1 MANLQSVVE
10 LIFRG
15 TDDVTQTA
23 NKVGKSLQDLN
34 DSVAD
39 ITEPFSDLSEKLAI
53 VQAAFVAVAGVVG
66 GLAYNESVK
75 FQSSLLDLQKQLDAS
90 EGNARQFSDALNE
103 VALKYG
109 QNANQVATATADF
122 KAAGFSISESLTLV
136 QSALNLSIAGG
147 VNFDQAVKIINSSL
161 AGFQVANEDAISVS
175 KRFSDIINKAADLTK
190 SSFTELAQ
198 GFSDLSPVAR
208 LAGLSFEDTAAIL
221 SKIIDVFGSGSEA
234 ANALGSSFVNLR
246 NPTEDMAAQ
255 MIDLGVKFDAAG
267 KPIGT
272 IKDIINTIVPN
283 FIKLTNEQ
291 QSSASATLFGKEQ
304 YDKMIPVLTSWN
316 DTMKLSA
323 QITKEAGGSIDKEVN
338 LRLQSAQ
345 QVIASTNE
353 AFRQLLTSLGDKFE
367 VNTTGVVS
375 SLGALAIEFKKT
387 IEAGSLDPLFELLN
401 PQLAEL
407 ENIFRTIA
415 KNLPD
420 ALSQVDFQPLV
431 NSLKALGEQ
440 GKAAFEALFGN
451 IDISTPDK
459 LAESIQRVV
468 DVISGIVRVTAGEL
482 GGLKPFLETVNKL
495 ATAFK
500 DATPEAQGFIGTIIG
515 FGSGLNTA
523 TGFLDTALLS
533 FIAFGSKVTP
543 ALAALKAESLLAAA
557 AITGPA
563 GIAVALGVAAGAI
576 AQFLI
581 PADKL
586 ADWSWP
592 DWLAGYEGASAGT
605 AAADIADGFVAL
617 KNRVDE
623 WIGTSKELE
632 NSAPSA
638 ISVTSFD
645 GAISEIA
652 RYEESIK
659 STEQEYTDLVNF
671 LAKPVPVNSWDGIL
685 AQLSKI
691 DDKTK
696 DANDSTKKYI
706 GTLEGL
712 PELKLPDNVNVSL
725 AFQEA
730 GKAAGNYSTALAG
743 ISTKY
748 EQVGSG
754 TVKATGAFAAVSTA
768 AEDNAKKVEKA
779 TKEADSFR
787 LKMEEL
793 ASNERIKKIEAYVSI
808 NVADIEG
815 QTKRVE
821 AAFESINT
829 TVNSTGDL
837 LGSLFGDLGKADT
850 FTKLQII
857 EQIEAENKRRDAAL
871 QLQKELTQAQIESI
885 KAKTRALDRGDSI
898 LKIDGTG
905 LAPQLEA
912 FMWEVLKA
920 IRVRANADFADYLLG
935 IATT

>member
-1 MANLQSVVE
+1 MADLQSVVE

-15 TDDVTQTA
+15 TDEVTQTA

-34 DSVAD
+34 NSVGD
-39 ITEPFSDLSEKLAI
+39 ITEPFAKLSDKLAI
-53 VQAAFVAVAGVVG
+53 VQAAFIAVAGVIG

-75 FQSSLLDLQKQLDAS
+75 FQSSLLDLQKQLDDS
-90 EGNARQFSDALNE
+90 EGKARQFADAINE

-122 KAAGFSISESLTLV
+122 KAAGFSISDSLTLV
-136 QSALNLSIAGG
+136 QSALDLSIAGG
-147 VNFDQAVKIINSSL
+147 VNFDQAVKIINGSL

-175 KRFSDIINKAADLTK
+175 KRFSDVINKTADLTK

-198 GFSDLSPVAR
+198 GFSDLSPVAK
-208 LAGLSFEDTAAIL
+208 LAGLSFEDTAALL
-221 SKIIDVFGSGSEA
+221 SKVIDVFGSGSEA

-246 NPTEDMAAQ
+246 NPTEAMAAQ
-255 MIDLGVKFDAAG
+255 MIDLGVKFDSAG

-272 IKDIINTIVPN
+272 IKELLNTIVPN

-291 QSSASATLFGKEQ
+291 QSSAAATLFGKEQ
-304 YDKMIPVLTSWN
+304 YDKMIPVLTAWN

-345 QVIASTNE
+345 QIIASTNE
-353 AFRQLLTSLGDKFE
+353 SFRQLLTSLGDKFE
-367 VNTTGVVS
+367 VNTTGVIS

-387 IEAGSLDPLFELLN
+387 IEAGSLDPLFALLN

-407 ENIFRTIA
+407 ENIFRTVA

-420 ALSQVDFQPLV
+420 ALSGVDFQPLV

-440 GKAAFEALFGN
+440 GKAAFEALFGD
-451 IDISTPDK
+451 IDVSTPDK

-482 GGLKPFLETVNKL
+482 GGLKPFLETINKL
-495 ATAFK
+495 TTAFK

-515 FGSGLNTA
+515 FGSAANTA
-523 TGFLDTALLS
+523 SEFLDTALLS

-592 DWLAGYEGASAGT
+592 DWLAGYKGASAGT

-617 KNRVDE
+617 KNRVDA

-632 NSAPSA
+632 NNAPST
-638 ISVTSFD
+638 IKVTSFD

-652 RYEESIK
+652 RYEQSIRDADK
-659 STEQEYTDLVNF
+659 EYTDLVNF
-671 LAKPVPVNSWDGIL
+671 LAKPVPVSSWDGIL
-685 AQLSKI
+685 AQLNKI
-691 DDKTK
+691 DEKTK

-754 TVKATGAFAAVSTA
+754 TVKATGAFAAVSTS

-787 LKMEEL
+787 IKMEEI
-793 ASNERIKKIEAYVSI
+793 ASNERIKNIDAIVSI
-808 NVADIEG
+808 NVAELEA
-815 QTKRVE
+815 QTKQVE
-821 AAFESINT
+821 AAFDSINT
-829 TVNSTGDL
+829 AINSTGDL
-837 LGSLFGDLGKADT
+837 IGSLFGNLNNADT
-850 FTKLQII
+850 YTKLQIT
-857 EQIEAENKRRDAAL
+857 EQIDLENKRREAVF
-871 QLQKELTQAQIESI
+871 QLQKQLTQATIEKI
-885 KAKTRALDRGDSI
+885 QAETRRIERGDALI
-898 LKIDGTG
+898 TVEAAG
-905 LAPQLEA
+905 LEPHLEA
-912 FMWEVLKA
+912 IWFQIMKY
-920 IRVRANADFADYLLG
+920 IRVRVNSDAEQFLLG
-935 IATT
+935 ST

>member
-1 MANLQSVVE
+1 MADLQSVVE

-15 TDDVTQTA
+15 TDEVTQTA

-34 DSVAD
+34 NSVGD
-39 ITEPFSDLSEKLAI
+39 ITEPFAKLSDKLAI
-53 VQAAFVAVAGVVG
+53 VQAAFIAVAGVIG

-75 FQSSLLDLQKQLDAS
+75 FQSSLLDLQKQLDDS
-90 EGNARQFSDALNE
+90 EGKARQFADAINE

-122 KAAGFSISESLTLV
+122 KAAGFSISDSLTLV
-136 QSALNLSIAGG
+136 QSALDLSIAGG
-147 VNFDQAVKIINSSL
+147 VNFDQAVKIINGSL

-175 KRFSDIINKAADLTK
+175 KRFSDVINKTADLTK

-198 GFSDLSPVAR
+198 GFSDLSPVAK
-208 LAGLSFEDTAAIL
+208 LAGLSFEDTAALL
-221 SKIIDVFGSGSEA
+221 SKVIDVFGSGSEA

-246 NPTEDMAAQ
+246 NPTEAMAAQ
-255 MIDLGVKFDAAG
+255 MIDLGVKFDSAG

-272 IKDIINTIVPN
+272 IKELLNTIVPN

-291 QSSASATLFGKEQ
+291 QSSAAATLFGKEQ
-304 YDKMIPVLTSWN
+304 YDKMIPVLTAWN

-345 QVIASTNE
+345 QIIASTNE
-353 AFRQLLTSLGDKFE
+353 SFRQLLTSLGDKFE
-367 VNTTGVVS
+367 VNTTGVIS

-407 ENIFRTIA
+407 ENIFRTVA
-415 KNLPD
+415 RNLPD

-440 GKAAFEALFGN
+440 GKAAFEALFGD

-468 DVISGIVRVTAGEL
+468 DAISGIVRITAGEL
-482 GGLKPFLETVNKL
+482 GGLKPFLEGINKL

-500 DATPEAQGFIGTIIG
+500 DATPETQGFIGTIIG
-515 FGSGLNTA
+515 FGSAANTA
-523 TGFLDTALLS
+523 SEFLDTALLS

-543 ALAALKAESLLAAA
+543 ALAALKSESLLAAA

-617 KNRVDE
+617 KKRVDA

-632 NSAPSA
+632 NNAPST
-638 ISVTSFD
+638 IKVTSFD

-652 RYEESIK
+652 RYEQSIRDADK
-659 STEQEYTDLVNF
+659 EYTDLVNF
-671 LAKPVPVNSWDGIL
+671 LAKPVPVSSWDGIL
-685 AQLSKI
+685 AQLNKI
-691 DDKTK
+691 DEKTK

-754 TVKATGAFAAVSTA
+754 TVKATGAFAAVSTS

-787 LKMEEL
+787 IKMEEI
-793 ASNERIKKIEAYVSI
+793 ASNERIKNIDAIVSI
-808 NVADIEG
+808 NVAELEA
-815 QTKRVE
+815 QTKQVE
-821 AAFESINT
+821 AAFDSINT
-829 TVNSTGDL
+829 AINSTGDL
-837 LGSLFGDLGKADT
+837 IGSLFGNLNNADT
-850 FTKLQII
+850 YTKLQIT
-857 EQIEAENKRRDAAL
+857 EQIDLENKRREAVF
-871 QLQKELTQAQIESI
+871 QLQKQLTQATIEKI
-885 KAKTRALDRGDSI
+885 QAETRRIERGDALI
-898 LKIDGTG
+898 TVEAAG
-905 LAPQLEA
+905 LEPHLEA
-912 FMWEVLKA
+912 IWFQIMKY
-920 IRVRANADFADYLLG
+920 IRVRVNSDAEQFLLG
-935 IATT
+935 ST

>member
-1 MANLQSVVE
+1 MADLQSVVE

-15 TDDVTQTA
+15 TDEVTQTA

-34 DSVAD
+34 NSVGD
-39 ITEPFSDLSEKLAI
+39 ITEPFAKLSDKLAI
-53 VQAAFVAVAGVVG
+53 VQAAFIAVAGVIG

-75 FQSSLLDLQKQLDAS
+75 FQSSLLDLQKQLDDS
-90 EGNARQFSDALNE
+90 EGKARQFADAINE

-122 KAAGFSISESLTLV
+122 KAAGFSISDSLTLV
-136 QSALNLSIAGG
+136 QSALDLSIAGG
-147 VNFDQAVKIINSSL
+147 VNFDQAVKIINGSL

-175 KRFSDIINKAADLTK
+175 KRFSDVINKTADLTK

-198 GFSDLSPVAR
+198 GFSDLSPVAK
-208 LAGLSFEDTAAIL
+208 LAGLSFEDTAALL
-221 SKIIDVFGSGSEA
+221 SKVIDVFGSGSEA

-246 NPTEDMAAQ
+246 NPTEAMAAQ
-255 MIDLGVKFDAAG
+255 MIDLGVKFDSAG

-272 IKDIINTIVPN
+272 IKELLNTIVPN

-291 QSSASATLFGKEQ
+291 QSSAAATLFGKEQ
-304 YDKMIPVLTSWN
+304 YDKMIPVLTAWN

-345 QVIASTNE
+345 QIIASTNE
-353 AFRQLLTSLGDKFE
+353 SFRQLLTSLGDKFE
-367 VNTTGVVS
+367 VNTTGVIS

-407 ENIFRTIA
+407 ENIFRTVA
-415 KNLPD
+415 RNLPD

-440 GKAAFEALFGN
+440 GKAAFEALFGD

-468 DVISGIVRVTAGEL
+468 DAISGIVRITAGEL
-482 GGLKPFLETVNKL
+482 GGLKPFLEGINKL

-543 ALAALKAESLLAAA
+543 ELAALKAEALLAAA

-632 NSAPSA
+632 NNAPST
-638 ISVTSFD
+638 IKVTSFD

-652 RYEESIK
+652 RYEQSIRDADK
-659 STEQEYTDLVNF
+659 EYTDLVNF
-671 LAKPVPVNSWDGIL
+671 LAKPVPVSSWDGIL
-685 AQLSKI
+685 AQLNKI
-691 DDKTK
+691 DEKTK

-754 TVKATGAFAAVSTA
+754 TVKATGAFAAVSTS

-787 LKMEEL
+787 IKMEEI
-793 ASNERIKKIEAYVSI
+793 ASNERIKNIDAIVSI
-808 NVADIEG
+808 NVAELEA
-815 QTKRVE
+815 QTKQVE
-821 AAFESINT
+821 AAFDSINT
-829 TVNSTGDL
+829 AINSTGDL
-837 LGSLFGDLGKADT
+837 IGSLFGNLNNADT
-850 FTKLQII
+850 YTKLQIT
-857 EQIEAENKRRDAAL
+857 EQIDLENKRREAVF
-871 QLQKELTQAQIESI
+871 QLQKQLTQATIEKI
-885 KAKTRALDRGDSI
+885 QAETRRIERGDALI
-898 LKIDGTG
+898 TVEAAG
-905 LAPQLEA
+905 LEPHLEA
-912 FMWEVLKA
+912 IWFQIMKY
-920 IRVRANADFADYLLG
+920 IRVRVNSDAEQFLLG
-935 IATT
+935 ST

>member
-1 MANLQSVVE
+1 MADLQSVVE

-15 TDDVTQTA
+15 TDEVTQTA

-34 DSVAD
+34 NSVGD
-39 ITEPFSDLSEKLAI
+39 ITEPFAKLSDKLAI
-53 VQAAFVAVAGVVG
+53 VQAAFIAVAGVIG

-75 FQSSLLDLQKQLDAS
+75 FQSSLLDLQKQLDDS
-90 EGNARQFSDALNE
+90 EGKARQFADAINE

-122 KAAGFSISESLTLV
+122 KAAGFSISDSLTLV
-136 QSALNLSIAGG
+136 QSALDLSIAGG
-147 VNFDQAVKIINSSL
+147 VNFDQAVKIINGSL

-175 KRFSDIINKAADLTK
+175 KRFSDVINKTADLTK

-198 GFSDLSPVAR
+198 GFSDLSPVAK
-208 LAGLSFEDTAAIL
+208 LAGLSFEDTAALL
-221 SKIIDVFGSGSEA
+221 SKVIDVFGSGSEA

-246 NPTEDMAAQ
+246 NPTEAMAAQ
-255 MIDLGVKFDAAG
+255 MIDLGVKFDSAG

-272 IKDIINTIVPN
+272 IKELLNTIVPN

-291 QSSASATLFGKEQ
+291 QSSAAATLFGKEQ
-304 YDKMIPVLTSWN
+304 YDKMIPVLTAWN

-345 QVIASTNE
+345 QIIASTNE
-353 AFRQLLTSLGDKFE
+353 SFRQLLTSLGDKFE
-367 VNTTGVVS
+367 VNTTGVIS

-387 IEAGSLDPLFELLN
+387 IEAGSLDPLFALLN

-407 ENIFRTIA
+407 ENIFRTVA
-415 KNLPD
+415 RNLPD

-440 GKAAFEALFGN
+440 GKAAFEALFGD

-468 DVISGIVRVTAGEL
+468 DAISGIVRITAGEL
-482 GGLKPFLETVNKL
+482 GGLKPFLEGINKL

-543 ALAALKAESLLAAA
+543 ELAALKAEALLAAA

-617 KNRVDE
+617 KNRVYE

-632 NSAPSA
+632 NNAPST
-638 ISVTSFD
+638 IKVTSFD

-652 RYEESIK
+652 RYEQSIRDADK
-659 STEQEYTDLVNF
+659 EYTDLVNF
-671 LAKPVPVNSWDGIL
+671 LAKPVPVSSWDGIL
-685 AQLSKI
+685 AQLNKI
-691 DDKTK
+691 DEKTK

-754 TVKATGAFAAVSTA
+754 TVKATGAFAAVSTS

-787 LKMEEL
+787 IKMEEI
-793 ASNERIKKIEAYVSI
+793 ASNERIKNIDAIVSI
-808 NVADIEG
+808 NVAELEA
-815 QTKRVE
+815 QTKQVE
-821 AAFESINT
+821 AAFDSINT
-829 TVNSTGDL
+829 AINSTGDL
-837 LGSLFGDLGKADT
+837 IGSLFGNLNNADT
-850 FTKLQII
+850 YTKLQIT
-857 EQIEAENKRRDAAL
+857 EQIDLENKRREAVF
-871 QLQKELTQAQIESI
+871 QLQKQLTQATIEKI
-885 KAKTRALDRGDSI
+885 QAETRRIERGDALI
-898 LKIDGTG
+898 TVEAAG
-905 LAPQLEA
+905 LEPHLEA
-912 FMWEVLKA
+912 IWFQIMKYT
-920 IRVRANADFADYLLG
+920 RVRVNSDAEQFLLG
-935 IATT
+935 ST

>member
-1 MANLQSVVE
+1 MADLQSVVE

-15 TDDVTQTA
+15 TDEVTQTA
-23 NKVGKSLQDLN
+23 DKVGKSLQDLN
-34 DSVAD
+34 GSVAD
-39 ITEPFSDLSEKLAI
+39 ITEPFSDLSDKLAI
-53 VQAAFVAVAGVVG
+53 VQAAFIAIAGVIG

-75 FQSSLLDLQKQLDAS
+75 FQSSLLDLQKQLDDS
-90 EGNARQFSDALNE
+90 EGSARQFADAINE

-136 QSALNLSIAGG
+136 RSALDLSIAGG

-161 AGFQVANEDAISVS
+161 AGFQVANEDAIGVS
-175 KRFSDIINKAADLTK
+175 KRFSDVINKAADLTK

-198 GFSDLSPVAR
+198 GFSDLSPVAK

-221 SKIIDVFGSGSEA
+221 SEIIDVFGSGSEA
-234 ANALGSSFVNLR
+234 ARALGSSFVNLR
-246 NPTEDMAAQ
+246 NPTNDMAAQ
-255 MIDLGVKFDAAG
+255 MVDLGVKFDAAG

-291 QSSASATLFGKEQ
+291 QSSAAATLFGKEQ
-304 YDKMIPVLTSWN
+304 YDKMIPVLTGWN

-367 VNTTGVVS
+367 VNTTGAIS
-375 SLGALAIEFKKT
+375 SLGALAVEFKKT

-415 KNLPD
+415 KNLQG
-420 ALSQVDFQPLV
+420 ALSQIDFQPLV
-431 NSLKALGEQ
+431 NALKALGEQ
-440 GKAAFEALFGN
+440 GKAAFEALFGD

-482 GGLKPFLETVNKL
+482 GGLKPFLEAVNKL

-543 ALAALKAESLLAAA
+543 VLAALRAEALLAAA
-557 AITGPA
+557 AITGPV

-605 AAADIADGFVAL
+605 AAADIAEGFVAL

-632 NSAPSA
+632 NNSPST
-638 ISVTSFD
+638 IKVTSFD

-652 RYEESIK
+652 RYEQNIIDADK
-659 STEQEYTDLVNF
+659 AYNDLVNF
-671 LAKPVPVNSWDGIL
+671 LAKPVPVSSWDGIL

-696 DANDSTKKYI
+696 DTNDSTKKYI

-712 PELKLPDNVNVSL
+712 PELKLPDNVKVEQYRTNIEGVVAANGALVTSYSSL
-725 AFQEA
+725 D
-730 GKAAGNYSTALAG
+730 GK
-743 ISTKY
+743 
-748 EQVGSG
+748 

-787 LKMEEL
+787 IKMEEI
-793 ASNERIKKIEAYVSI
+793 ASNERIKNIEAIVSI
-808 NVADIEG
+808 NVAELEA
-815 QTKRVE
+815 QTRQVE
-821 AAFESINT
+821 SAFDSINT
-829 TVNSTGDL
+829 TISSTGDL
-837 LGSLFGDLGKADT
+837 LGSLFGSLNNADAY
-850 FTKLQII
+850 TKLQIT
-857 EQIEAENKRRDAAL
+857 EQIDLENKRREAAL
-871 QLQKELTQAQIESI
+871 ELQKKLTQATIEKI
-885 KAKTRALDRGDSI
+885 QAETRRIERGDALI
-898 LKIDGTG
+898 TVEAAG
-905 LAPQLEA
+905 LEPHLEA
-912 FMWEVLKA
+912 IWFQIMKY
-920 IRVRANADFADYLLG
+920 IRVRVNSDAEQFLLG
-935 IATT
+935 ST

>member
-1 MANLQSVVE
+1 MADLQSVVE

-15 TDDVTQTA
+15 TDEVTQTA

-34 DSVAD
+34 NSVGD
-39 ITEPFSDLSEKLAI
+39 ITEPFAKLSDKLAI
-53 VQAAFVAVAGVVG
+53 VQAAFIAVAGVIG

-75 FQSSLLDLQKQLDAS
+75 FQSSLLDLQKQLDDS
-90 EGNARQFSDALNE
+90 EGKARQFADAINE

-122 KAAGFSISESLTLV
+122 KAAGFSISDSLTLV
-136 QSALNLSIAGG
+136 QSALDLSIAGG
-147 VNFDQAVKIINSSL
+147 VNFDQAVKIINGSL

-175 KRFSDIINKAADLTK
+175 KRFSDVINKTADLTK

-198 GFSDLSPVAR
+198 GFSDLSPVAK
-208 LAGLSFEDTAAIL
+208 LAGLSFEDTAALL
-221 SKIIDVFGSGSEA
+221 SKVIDVFGSGSEA

-246 NPTEDMAAQ
+246 NPTEAMAAQ
-255 MIDLGVKFDAAG
+255 MIDLGVKFDSAG

-272 IKDIINTIVPN
+272 IKELLDTIVPN

-291 QSSASATLFGKEQ
+291 QSSAAATLFGKEQ
-304 YDKMIPVLTSWN
+304 YDKMIPVLTAWN

-345 QVIASTNE
+345 QIIASTNE
-353 AFRQLLTSLGDKFE
+353 SFRQLLTSLGDKFE
-367 VNTTGVVS
+367 VNTTGVIS

-387 IEAGSLDPLFELLN
+387 IEAGSLDPLFALLN

-407 ENIFRTIA
+407 ENIFRTVA

-420 ALSQVDFQPLV
+420 ALSGVDFQPLV

-440 GKAAFEALFGN
+440 GKAAFEALFGD
-451 IDISTPDK
+451 IDVSTPDK

-482 GGLKPFLETVNKL
+482 GGLKPFLETINKL
-495 ATAFK
+495 TTAFK

-543 ALAALKAESLLAAA
+543 ELAALKAEALLAAA

-632 NSAPSA
+632 NNAPST
-638 ISVTSFD
+638 IKVTSFD

-652 RYEESIK
+652 RYEQSIRDADK
-659 STEQEYTDLVNF
+659 EYTDLVNF
-671 LAKPVPVNSWDGIL
+671 LAKPVPVSSWDGIL
-685 AQLSKI
+685 AQLNKI
-691 DDKTK
+691 DEKTK

-754 TVKATGAFAAVSTA
+754 TVKATGAFAAVSTS

-787 LKMEEL
+787 IKMEEI
-793 ASNERIKKIEAYVSI
+793 ASNERIKNIDAIVSI
-808 NVADIEG
+808 NVAELEA
-815 QTKRVE
+815 QTKQVE
-821 AAFESINT
+821 AAFDSINT
-829 TVNSTGDL
+829 AINSTGDL
-837 LGSLFGDLGKADT
+837 IGSLFGNLNNADT
-850 FTKLQII
+850 YTKLQIT
-857 EQIEAENKRRDAAL
+857 EQIDLENKRREAVF
-871 QLQKELTQAQIESI
+871 QLQKQLTQATIEKI
-885 KAKTRALDRGDSI
+885 QAETRRIERGDALI
-898 LKIDGTG
+898 TVEAAG
-905 LAPQLEA
+905 LEPHLEA
-912 FMWEVLKA
+912 IWFQIMKY
-920 IRVRANADFADYLLG
+920 IRVRVNSDAEQFLLG
-935 IATT
+935 ST

>member
-1 MANLQSVVE
+1 MADLQSVVE

-15 TDDVTQTA
+15 TDEVTQTA

-34 DSVAD
+34 NSVGD
-39 ITEPFSDLSEKLAI
+39 ITEPFAKLSDKLAI
-53 VQAAFVAVAGVVG
+53 VQAAFIAVAGVIG

-75 FQSSLLDLQKQLDAS
+75 FQSSLLDLQKQLDDS
-90 EGNARQFSDALNE
+90 EGKARQFADAINE

-122 KAAGFSISESLTLV
+122 KAAGFSISDSLTLV
-136 QSALNLSIAGG
+136 QSALDLSIAGG
-147 VNFDQAVKIINSSL
+147 VNFDQAVKIINGSL

-175 KRFSDIINKAADLTK
+175 KRFSDVINKTADLTK

-198 GFSDLSPVAR
+198 GFSDLSPVAK
-208 LAGLSFEDTAAIL
+208 LAGLSFEDTAALL
-221 SKIIDVFGSGSEA
+221 SKVIDVFGSGSEA

-246 NPTEDMAAQ
+246 NPTEAMAAQ
-255 MIDLGVKFDAAG
+255 MIDLGVKFDSAG

-272 IKDIINTIVPN
+272 IKELLDTIVPN

-291 QSSASATLFGKEQ
+291 QSSAAATLFGKEQ
-304 YDKMIPVLTSWN
+304 YDKMIPVLTAWN

-345 QVIASTNE
+345 QIIASTNE
-353 AFRQLLTSLGDKFE
+353 SFRQLLTSLGDKFE
-367 VNTTGVVS
+367 VNTTGVIS

-407 ENIFRTIA
+407 ENIFRTVA
-415 KNLPD
+415 RNLPD

-440 GKAAFEALFGN
+440 GKAAFEALFGD

-468 DVISGIVRVTAGEL
+468 DAISGIVRITAGEL
-482 GGLKPFLETVNKL
+482 GGLKPFLEGINKL

-543 ALAALKAESLLAAA
+543 ELAALKAEALLAAA

-632 NSAPSA
+632 NNAPST
-638 ISVTSFD
+638 IKVTSFD

-652 RYEESIK
+652 RYEQSIRDADK
-659 STEQEYTDLVNF
+659 EYTDLVNF
-671 LAKPVPVNSWDGIL
+671 LAKPVPVSSWDGIL
-685 AQLSKI
+685 AQLNKI
-691 DDKTK
+691 DEKTK

-754 TVKATGAFAAVSTA
+754 TVKATGAFAAVSTS

-787 LKMEEL
+787 IKMEEI
-793 ASNERIKKIEAYVSI
+793 ASNERIKNIDAIVSI
-808 NVADIEG
+808 NVAELEA
-815 QTKRVE
+815 QTKQVE
-821 AAFESINT
+821 AAFDSINT
-829 TVNSTGDL
+829 AINSTGDL
-837 LGSLFGDLGKADT
+837 IGSLFGNLNNADT
-850 FTKLQII
+850 YTKLQIT
-857 EQIEAENKRRDAAL
+857 EQIDLENKRREAVF
-871 QLQKELTQAQIESI
+871 QLQKQLTQATIEKI
-885 KAKTRALDRGDSI
+885 QAETRRIERGDALI
-898 LKIDGTG
+898 TVEAAG
-905 LAPQLEA
+905 LEPHLEA
-912 FMWEVLKA
+912 IWFQIMKY
-920 IRVRANADFADYLLG
+920 IRVRVNSDAEQFLLG
-935 IATT
+935 ST

>member
-1 MANLQSVVE
+1 MADLQSVVE

-15 TDDVTQTA
+15 TDEVTQTA

-34 DSVAD
+34 NSVGD
-39 ITEPFSDLSEKLAI
+39 ITEPFAKLSDKLAI
-53 VQAAFVAVAGVVG
+53 VQAAFIAVAGVIG

-75 FQSSLLDLQKQLDAS
+75 FQSSLLDLQKQLDDS
-90 EGNARQFSDALNE
+90 EGKARQFADAINE

-122 KAAGFSISESLTLV
+122 KAAGFSISDSLTLV
-136 QSALNLSIAGG
+136 QSALDLSIAGG
-147 VNFDQAVKIINSSL
+147 VNFDQAVKIINGSL

-175 KRFSDIINKAADLTK
+175 KRFSDVINKTADLTK

-198 GFSDLSPVAR
+198 GFSDLSPVAK
-208 LAGLSFEDTAAIL
+208 LAGLSFEDTAALL
-221 SKIIDVFGSGSEA
+221 SKVIDVFGSGSEA

-246 NPTEDMAAQ
+246 NPTEAMAAQ
-255 MIDLGVKFDAAG
+255 MIDLGVKFDSAG

-272 IKDIINTIVPN
+272 IKELLNTIVPN

-291 QSSASATLFGKEQ
+291 QSSAAATLFGKEQ
-304 YDKMIPVLTSWN
+304 YDKMIPVLTAWN

-345 QVIASTNE
+345 QIIASTNE
-353 AFRQLLTSLGDKFE
+353 SFRQLLTSLGDKFE
-367 VNTTGVVS
+367 VNTTGVIS

-407 ENIFRTIA
+407 ENIFRTVA
-415 KNLPD
+415 RNLPD

-440 GKAAFEALFGN
+440 GKAAFEALFGD

-468 DVISGIVRVTAGEL
+468 DAISGIVRITAGEL
-482 GGLKPFLETVNKL
+482 GGLKPFLEGINKL

-543 ALAALKAESLLAAA
+543 ELAALKAEALLAAA

-623 WIGTSKELE
+623 WIGTFKELE
-632 NSAPSA
+632 NNAPST
-638 ISVTSFD
+638 IKVTSFD

-652 RYEESIK
+652 RYEQSIRDADK
-659 STEQEYTDLVNF
+659 EYTDLVNF
-671 LAKPVPVNSWDGIL
+671 LAKPVPVSSWDGIL
-685 AQLSKI
+685 AQLNKI
-691 DDKTK
+691 DEKTK

-754 TVKATGAFAAVSTA
+754 TVKATGAFAAVSTS

-787 LKMEEL
+787 IKMEEI
-793 ASNERIKKIEAYVSI
+793 ASNERIKNIDAIVSI
-808 NVADIEG
+808 NVAELEA
-815 QTKRVE
+815 QTKQVE
-821 AAFESINT
+821 AAFDSINT
-829 TVNSTGDL
+829 AINSTGDL
-837 LGSLFGDLGKADT
+837 IGSLFGNLNNADT
-850 FTKLQII
+850 YTKLQIT
-857 EQIEAENKRRDAAL
+857 EQIDLENKRREAVF
-871 QLQKELTQAQIESI
+871 QLQKQLTQATIEKI
-885 KAKTRALDRGDSI
+885 QAETRRIERGDALI
-898 LKIDGTG
+898 TVEAAG
-905 LAPQLEA
+905 LEPHLEA
-912 FMWEVLKA
+912 IWFQIMKY
-920 IRVRANADFADYLLG
+920 IRVRVNSDAEQFLLG
-935 IATT
+935 ST

>member
-1 MANLQSVVE
+1 MADLQSVVE

-15 TDDVTQTA
+15 TDEVTQTA

-34 DSVAD
+34 GSVAD
-39 ITEPFSDLSEKLAI
+39 ITEPFSDLSDKLAI
-53 VQAAFVAVAGVVG
+53 VQAAFIAIAGVIG

-75 FQSSLLDLQKQLDAS
+75 FQSSLLDLQKQLDDS
-90 EGNARQFSDALNE
+90 EGSARQFADAINE

-136 QSALNLSIAGG
+136 RSALDLSIAGG

-161 AGFQVANEDAISVS
+161 AGFQVANEDAIGVS
-175 KRFSDIINKAADLTK
+175 KRFSDVINKAADLTK

-198 GFSDLSPVAR
+198 GFSDLSPVAK

-221 SKIIDVFGSGSEA
+221 SEIIDVFGSGSEA
-234 ANALGSSFVNLR
+234 ARALGSSFVNLR
-246 NPTEDMAAQ
+246 NPTNDMAAQ
-255 MIDLGVKFDAAG
+255 MVDLGVKFDAAG

-291 QSSASATLFGKEQ
+291 QSSAAATLFGKEQ
-304 YDKMIPVLTSWN
+304 YDKMIPVLTGWN

-367 VNTTGVVS
+367 VNTTGAIS
-375 SLGALAIEFKKT
+375 SLGALAVEFKKT

-415 KNLPD
+415 KNLPG
-420 ALSQVDFQPLV
+420 ALSQIDFQPLV
-431 NSLKALGEQ
+431 NALKALGEQ
-440 GKAAFEALFGN
+440 GKAAFEALFGD

-482 GGLKPFLETVNKL
+482 GGLNPFLEAVNKL

-543 ALAALKAESLLAAA
+543 VLAALRAEALLAAA
-557 AITGPA
+557 AITGPV

-605 AAADIADGFVAL
+605 AAADIAEGFVAL

-632 NSAPSA
+632 NNSPST
-638 ISVTSFD
+638 IKVTSFD

-652 RYEESIK
+652 RYEQSIIDADK
-659 STEQEYTDLVNF
+659 AYNDLVNF
-671 LAKPVPVNSWDGIL
+671 LAKPVPVSSWDGIL

-691 DDKTK
+691 DDKTT
-696 DANDSTKKYI
+696 DTNDSTKKYI

-712 PELKLPDNVNVSL
+712 PELKLPDNVKVEQYRTNIEGVVAANGALVTSYSSL
-725 AFQEA
+725 D
-730 GKAAGNYSTALAG
+730 GK
-743 ISTKY
+743 
-748 EQVGSG
+748 

-787 LKMEEL
+787 IKMEEI
-793 ASNERIKKIEAYVSI
+793 ASNERIKNIEAIVSI
-808 NVADIEG
+808 NVAELEA
-815 QTKRVE
+815 QTRQVE
-821 AAFESINT
+821 SAFDSINT
-829 TVNSTGDL
+829 TISSTGDL
-837 LGSLFGDLGKADT
+837 LGSLFGSLNNADAY
-850 FTKLQII
+850 TKLQIT
-857 EQIEAENKRRDAAL
+857 EQIDLENKRREAAL
-871 QLQKELTQAQIESI
+871 ELQKKLTQATIEKI
-885 KAKTRALDRGDSI
+885 QAETRRIERGDALI
-898 LKIDGTG
+898 TVEAAG
-905 LAPQLEA
+905 LEPHLEA
-912 FMWEVLKA
+912 IWFQIMKY
-920 IRVRANADFADYLLG
+920 IRVRVNSDAEQFLLG
-935 IATT
+935 ST

>member
-1 MANLQSVVE
+1 MADLQSVVE

-15 TDDVTQTA
+15 TDEVTQTA

-34 DSVAD
+34 NSVGD
-39 ITEPFSDLSEKLAI
+39 ITEPFAKLSDKLAI
-53 VQAAFVAVAGVVG
+53 VQAAFIAVAGVIG

-75 FQSSLLDLQKQLDAS
+75 FQSSLLDLQKQLDDS
-90 EGNARQFSDALNE
+90 EGKARQFADAINE

-122 KAAGFSISESLTLV
+122 KAAGFSISDSLTLV
-136 QSALNLSIAGG
+136 QSALDLSIAGG
-147 VNFDQAVKIINSSL
+147 VNFDQAVKIINGSL

-175 KRFSDIINKAADLTK
+175 KRFSDVINKTADLTK

-198 GFSDLSPVAR
+198 GFSDLSPVAK
-208 LAGLSFEDTAAIL
+208 LAGLSFEDTAALL
-221 SKIIDVFGSGSEA
+221 SKVIDVFGSGSEA

-246 NPTEDMAAQ
+246 NPTEAMAAQ
-255 MIDLGVKFDAAG
+255 MIDLGVKFDSAG

-272 IKDIINTIVPN
+272 IKELLDTIVPN

-291 QSSASATLFGKEQ
+291 QSSAAATLFGKEQ
-304 YDKMIPVLTSWN
+304 YDKMIPVLTAWN

-345 QVIASTNE
+345 QIIASTNE
-353 AFRQLLTSLGDKFE
+353 SFRQLLTSLGDKFE
-367 VNTTGVVS
+367 VNTTGVIS

-407 ENIFRTIA
+407 ENIFRTVA
-415 KNLPD
+415 RNLPD

-440 GKAAFEALFGN
+440 GKAAFEALFGD

-468 DVISGIVRVTAGEL
+468 DAISGIVRITAGEL
-482 GGLKPFLETVNKL
+482 GGLKPFLEGINKL

-543 ALAALKAESLLAAA
+543 ALAALKAEALLAAA

-632 NSAPSA
+632 NNAPST
-638 ISVTSFD
+638 IKVTSFD

-652 RYEESIK
+652 RYEQSIRDADK
-659 STEQEYTDLVNF
+659 EYTDLVNF
-671 LAKPVPVNSWDGIL
+671 LAKPVPVSSWDGIL
-685 AQLSKI
+685 AQLNKI
-691 DDKTK
+691 DEKTK

-712 PELKLPDNVNVSL
+712 PELKLPDNVKVEQYRTNIEGVVAANGALVTSYSSID
-725 AFQEA
+725 
-730 GKAAGNYSTALAG
+730 GK
-743 ISTKY
+743 
-748 EQVGSG
+748 

-787 LKMEEL
+787 IKMEEI
-793 ASNERIKKIEAYVSI
+793 ASNERIKNIEAFVTL
-808 NVADIEG
+808 NVANLEA
-815 QTKRVE
+815 QTKQVE
-821 AAFESINT
+821 AAFSSINET
-829 TVNSTGDL
+829 ISGTGDL
-837 LGSLFGDLGKADT
+837 LGSLFGSLGSADT
-850 FTKLQII
+850 YTKLQIT
-857 EQIEAENKRRDAAL
+857 EQIDLENKRREAAL
-871 QLQKELTQAQIESI
+871 ELQKQLTKATIEKIQAETRRIE
-885 KAKTRALDRGDSI
+885 RGDALI
-898 LKIDGTG
+898 TVEAAG
-905 LAPQLEA
+905 LEPHLEA
-912 FMWEVLKA
+912 IWFQIMKY
-920 IRVRANADFADYLLG
+920 IRVRVNSDAEQFLLG
-935 IATT
+935 SV

>member
-1 MANLQSVVE
+1 MADLQSVVE

-15 TDDVTQTA
+15 TDEVTQTA

-34 DSVAD
+34 NSVGD
-39 ITEPFSDLSEKLAI
+39 ITEPFAKLSDKLAI
-53 VQAAFVAVAGVVG
+53 VQAAFIAVAGVIG

-75 FQSSLLDLQKQLDAS
+75 FQSSLLDLQKQLDDS
-90 EGNARQFSDALNE
+90 EGKARQFADAINE

-122 KAAGFSISESLTLV
+122 KAAGFSISDSLTLV
-136 QSALNLSIAGG
+136 QSALDLSIAGG
-147 VNFDQAVKIINSSL
+147 VNFDQAVKIINGSL

-175 KRFSDIINKAADLTK
+175 KRFSDVINKTADLTK

-198 GFSDLSPVAR
+198 GFSDLSPVAK
-208 LAGLSFEDTAAIL
+208 LAGLSFEDTAALL
-221 SKIIDVFGSGSEA
+221 SKVIDVFGSGSEA

-246 NPTEDMAAQ
+246 NPTEAMAGQ
-255 MIDLGVKFDAAG
+255 MIDLGVKFDSAG

-272 IKDIINTIVPN
+272 IKELLNTIVPN
-283 FIKLTNEQ
+283 FVKLTNEQ
-291 QSSASATLFGKEQ
+291 QSSAAATLFGKEQ
-304 YDKMIPVLTSWN
+304 YDKMIPVLTGWN

-367 VNTTGVVS
+367 VNTTGVIS
-375 SLGALAIEFKKT
+375 SLGALAVEFKKT
-387 IEAGSLDPLFELLN
+387 IDAGSLDPLFALLN

-407 ENIFRTIA
+407 ENIFRTVA

-420 ALSQVDFQPLV
+420 ALSGVDFQPLV

-440 GKAAFEALFGN
+440 GKAAFDALFGD

-482 GGLKPFLETVNKL
+482 GGLKPFLEGINKL

-543 ALAALKAESLLAAA
+543 ALAALKSEALLAAA

-581 PADKL
+581 PAEKL

-605 AAADIADGFVAL
+605 AAADVADAFGSL
-617 KNRVDE
+617 KNRFDA
-623 WIGTSKELE
+623 WIGTAKEVNNTPIRIPVTDFD
-632 NSAPSA
+632 NS
-638 ISVTSFD
+638 
-645 GAISEIA
+645 ISELA
-652 RYEESIK
+652 RYDETVKQAYADQNELI
-659 STEQEYTDLVNF
+659 NF

-691 DDKTK
+691 DEKTK
-696 DANDSTKKYI
+696 DANESTNKYI

-730 GKAAGNYSTALAG
+730 GTAAGNYSTALAG

-754 TVKATGAFAAVSTA
+754 TVKATGAFAAVSTS

-787 LKMEEL
+787 IKMEEI
-793 ASNERIKKIEAYVSI
+793 ASNERIKNIEAYVSI

-871 QLQKELTQAQIESI
+871 QLQKELTQAEIENI
-885 KAKTRALDRGDSI
+885 RAKTRALDRGDTLI
-898 LKIDGTG
+898 KIDGTG

-912 FMWEVLKA
+912 FMWEILKA

-935 IATT
+935 VTA

>member
-1 MANLQSVVE
+1 MADLQSVVE

-15 TDDVTQTA
+15 TDEVTQTA

-34 DSVAD
+34 NSVGD
-39 ITEPFSDLSEKLAI
+39 ITEPFAKLSDKLAI
-53 VQAAFVAVAGVVG
+53 VQAAFIAVAGVIG

-75 FQSSLLDLQKQLDAS
+75 FQSSLLDLQKQLDDS
-90 EGNARQFSDALNE
+90 EGKARQFADAINE

-136 QSALNLSIAGG
+136 RSALDLSIAGG

-161 AGFQVANEDAISVS
+161 AGFQVANEDAIGVS
-175 KRFSDIINKAADLTK
+175 KRFSDVINKAADLTK

-198 GFSDLSPVAR
+198 GFSDLSPVAK

-221 SKIIDVFGSGSEA
+221 SEIIDVFGSGSEA
-234 ANALGSSFVNLR
+234 ARALGSSFVNLR
-246 NPTEDMAAQ
+246 NPTNDMAAQ
-255 MIDLGVKFDAAG
+255 MVDLGVKFDAAG

-291 QSSASATLFGKEQ
+291 QSSAAATLFGKEQ
-304 YDKMIPVLTSWN
+304 YDKMIPVLTGWN

-367 VNTTGVVS
+367 VNTTGAIS
-375 SLGALAIEFKKT
+375 SLGALAVEFKKT

-415 KNLPD
+415 KNLPG
-420 ALSQVDFQPLV
+420 ALSQIDFQPLV
-431 NSLKALGEQ
+431 NALKALGEQ
-440 GKAAFEALFGN
+440 GKAAFEALFGD

-482 GGLKPFLETVNKL
+482 GGLKPFLEAVNKL

-543 ALAALKAESLLAAA
+543 VLAALRAEALLAAA
-557 AITGPA
+557 ALAGPA
-563 GIAVALGVAAGAI
+563 GIAAAIGTLSFIATKESGLG
-576 AQFLI
+576 
-581 PADKL
+581 DKL
-586 ADWSWP
+586 NDILAIDYF
-592 DWLAGYEGASAGT
+592 AGYEGATIGT
-605 AAADIADGFVAL
+605 QIADLTDAIINYFAAL
-617 KNRVDE
+617 KTKPPAIEPVKIPVDQ
-623 WIGTSKELE
+623 
-632 NSAPSA
+632 
-638 ISVTSFD
+638 FD

-652 RYEESIK
+652 RYEQSIIDADK
-659 STEQEYTDLVNF
+659 AYNDLVNF
-671 LAKPVPVNSWDGIL
+671 LAKPVPVSSWDGIL

-696 DANDSTKKYI
+696 DTNDSTKKYI

-712 PELKLPDNVNVSL
+712 PELKLPDNVKVEQYRTNIEGVVAANGALVTSYSSL
-725 AFQEA
+725 D
-730 GKAAGNYSTALAG
+730 GK
-743 ISTKY
+743 
-748 EQVGSG
+748 

-787 LKMEEL
+787 IKMEEI
-793 ASNERIKKIEAYVSI
+793 ASNERIKNIEAIVSI
-808 NVADIEG
+808 NVAELEA
-815 QTKRVE
+815 QTRQVE
-821 AAFESINT
+821 SAFDSINT
-829 TVNSTGDL
+829 TISSTGDL
-837 LGSLFGDLGKADT
+837 LGSLFGSLNNADAY
-850 FTKLQII
+850 TKLQIT
-857 EQIEAENKRRDAAL
+857 EQIDLENKRREAAL
-871 QLQKELTQAQIESI
+871 ELQKKLTQATIEKI
-885 KAKTRALDRGDSI
+885 QAETRRIERGDALI
-898 LKIDGTG
+898 TVEAAG
-905 LAPQLEA
+905 LEPHLEA
-912 FMWEVLKA
+912 IWFQIMKY
-920 IRVRANADFADYLLG
+920 IRVRVNSDAEQFLLG
-935 IATT
+935 ST

>member
-1 MANLQSVVE
+1 MADLQSVVE

-15 TDDVTQTA
+15 TDEVTQTA

-34 DSVAD
+34 NSVGD
-39 ITEPFSDLSEKLAI
+39 ITEPFAKLSDKLAI
-53 VQAAFVAVAGVVG
+53 VQAAFIAVAGVIG

-75 FQSSLLDLQKQLDAS
+75 FQSSLLDLQKQLDDS
-90 EGNARQFSDALNE
+90 EGKARQFADAINE

-122 KAAGFSISESLTLV
+122 KAAGFSISDSLTLV
-136 QSALNLSIAGG
+136 QSALDLSIAGG
-147 VNFDQAVKIINSSL
+147 VNFDQAVKIINGSL

-175 KRFSDIINKAADLTK
+175 KRFSDVINKTADLTK

-198 GFSDLSPVAR
+198 GFSDLSPVAK
-208 LAGLSFEDTAAIL
+208 LAGLSFEDTAALL
-221 SKIIDVFGSGSEA
+221 SKVIDVFGSGSEA

-246 NPTEDMAAQ
+246 NPTEAMAAQ
-255 MIDLGVKFDAAG
+255 MIDLGVKFDSAG

-272 IKDIINTIVPN
+272 IKELLDTIVPN

-291 QSSASATLFGKEQ
+291 QSSAAATLFGKEQ
-304 YDKMIPVLTSWN
+304 YDKMIPVLTAWN

-345 QVIASTNE
+345 QIIASTNE
-353 AFRQLLTSLGDKFE
+353 SFRQLLTSLGDKFE
-367 VNTTGVVS
+367 VNTTGVIS

-407 ENIFRTIA
+407 ENIFRTVA

-420 ALSQVDFQPLV
+420 ALSGVDFQPLV

-440 GKAAFEALFGN
+440 GKAAFEALFGD
-451 IDISTPDK
+451 IDVSTPDK

-482 GGLKPFLETVNKL
+482 GGLKPFLETINKL
-495 ATAFK
+495 TTAFK

-515 FGSGLNTA
+515 FGSELNTA

-543 ALAALKAESLLAAA
+543 ELAAFKAEALLAAA

-632 NSAPSA
+632 NNAPST
-638 ISVTSFD
+638 IKVTSFD

-652 RYEESIK
+652 RYEQSIRDADK
-659 STEQEYTDLVNF
+659 EYTDLVNF
-671 LAKPVPVNSWDGIL
+671 LAKPVPVSSWDGIL
-685 AQLSKI
+685 AQLNKI
-691 DDKTK
+691 DEKTK

-754 TVKATGAFAAVSTA
+754 TVKATGAFAAVSTS

-787 LKMEEL
+787 IKMEEI
-793 ASNERIKKIEAYVSI
+793 ASNERIKNIDAIVSI
-808 NVADIEG
+808 NVAELEA
-815 QTKRVE
+815 QTKQVE
-821 AAFESINT
+821 AAFDSINT
-829 TVNSTGDL
+829 AINSTGDL
-837 LGSLFGDLGKADT
+837 IGSLFGNLNNADT
-850 FTKLQII
+850 YTKLQIT
-857 EQIEAENKRRDAAL
+857 EQIDLENKRREAVF
-871 QLQKELTQAQIESI
+871 QLQKQLTQATIEKI
-885 KAKTRALDRGDSI
+885 QAETRRIERGDALI
-898 LKIDGTG
+898 TVEAAG
-905 LAPQLEA
+905 LEPHLEA
-912 FMWEVLKA
+912 IWFQIMKY
-920 IRVRANADFADYLLG
+920 IRVRVNSDAEQFLLG
-935 IATT
+935 ST

>member
-1 MANLQSVVE
+1 MADLQSVVE

-15 TDDVTQTA
+15 TDEVTQTA

-39 ITEPFSDLSEKLAI
+39 ITEPFSDLSDKLAI
-53 VQAAFVAVAGVVG
+53 VQAAFVAVAGIIG

-75 FQSSLLDLQKQLDAS
+75 FQSSLLDLQKQLDDS
-90 EGNARQFSDALNE
+90 EGNARQFADAINE

-147 VNFDQAVKIINSSL
+147 VNFDQSVKIINSSL
-161 AGFQVANEDAISVS
+161 AGFQVANEDAIGVS
-175 KRFSDIINKAADLTK
+175 KRFSDVINKAADLTK

-198 GFSDLSPVAR
+198 GFSDLSPVAK
-208 LAGLSFEDTAAIL
+208 LAGLSFEDTVAIL
-221 SKIIDVFGSGSEA
+221 SKVIDVFGGGSEA

-246 NPTEDMAAQ
+246 NPTEAMAAQ
-255 MIDLGVKFDAAG
+255 MIDLGVKFDSAG

-272 IKDIINTIVPN
+272 IKELLNTIVPN

-291 QSSASATLFGKEQ
+291 QSSAAATLFGKEQ
-304 YDKMIPVLTSWN
+304 YDKMIPVLTAWN

-345 QVIASTNE
+345 QIIASTNE
-353 AFRQLLTSLGDKFE
+353 SFRQLLTSLGDKFE
-367 VNTTGVVS
+367 VNTTGVIS

-387 IEAGSLDPLFELLN
+387 IEAGSLDPLFALLN

-407 ENIFRTIA
+407 ENIFRTVA

-420 ALSQVDFQPLV
+420 ALSGVDFQPLV

-440 GKAAFEALFGN
+440 GKAAFEALFGD

-468 DVISGIVRVTAGEL
+468 DAISGIVRITAGEL
-482 GGLKPFLETVNKL
+482 GGLKPFLEGINKL

-543 ALAALKAESLLAAA
+543 ELAALKAEALLAAA

-632 NSAPSA
+632 NNAPST
-638 ISVTSFD
+638 IKVTSFD

-652 RYEESIK
+652 RYEQSIRDADK
-659 STEQEYTDLVNF
+659 EYTDLVNF
-671 LAKPVPVNSWDGIL
+671 LAKPVPVSSWDGIL
-685 AQLSKI
+685 AQLNKI
-691 DDKTK
+691 DEKTK

-754 TVKATGAFAAVSTA
+754 TVKATGAFAAVSTS

-787 LKMEEL
+787 IKMEEI
-793 ASNERIKKIEAYVSI
+793 ASNERIKNIEAFVSL
-808 NVADIEG
+808 NVADLEA
-815 QTKRVE
+815 QTKQVE
-821 AAFESINT
+821 AAFSSINET
-829 TVNSTGDL
+829 ISGTGDL
-837 LGSLFGDLGKADT
+837 LGSLFGSLSSADT
-850 FTKLQII
+850 YTKLQIT
-857 EQIEAENKRRDAAL
+857 EQIDLENKRREAAL
-871 QLQKELTQAQIESI
+871 ELQRQLTQATIEKI
-885 KAKTRALDRGDSI
+885 QAETRRIERGDALI
-898 LKIDGTG
+898 TVEAAG
-905 LAPQLEA
+905 LEPHLEA
-912 FMWEVLKA
+912 IWFQIMKY
-920 IRVRANADFADYLLG
+920 IRVRVNSDAEQFLLG
-935 IATT
+935 ST